1 MDQEPAA
8 TQPTAYGSPPI
19 IPAVEQPPAD
29 LGDVAANKAL
39 GVRAEIEA
47 YLEED
52 PSRLGEVHRGLKR
65 GLSAD
70 EIAAELGVSTANFVW
85 NYSRLIEALVEG
97 DLPTAPTV
105 ALTAARRFR
114 ALLKLGRWSPAAREE
129 LVARLAELENR
140 AEDEGAR
147 AAEDLT
153 AKELTE
159 EAESRNEVGIYVYA
173 LPHYIRYP
181 FEPKS
186 GRTLMK
192 VGRSDSDVIQR
203 FKNQTRTTALPEEPV
218 LLRIYATQDAATAE
232 RKFHSTLEAADH
244 DRSVART
251 AGKEWFVTSTK
262 FLDALASLMDLPVQ
276 VINSSDVVE
285 DL

>member
-1 MDQEPAA
+1 MRE
-8 TQPTAYGSPPI
+8 
-19 IPAVEQPPAD
+19 
-29 LGDVAANKAL
+29 
-39 GVRAEIEA
+39 EIEA

-52 PSRLGEVHRGLKR
+52 SSRLGEVYRGLKR
-65 GLSAD
+65 GLTAD

-85 NYSRLIEALVEG
+85 NYSRLIGALVDG

-105 ALTAARRFR
+105 ALGAARKFR
-114 ALLKLGRWSPAAREE
+114 ALLKLSRWSQATRADLAAS
-129 LVARLAELENR
+129 LAQLEIR

-173 LPHYIRYP
+173 LPHYLRYP

-218 LLRIYATQDAATAE
+218 LLRIYPTVGDAAPIE
-232 RKFHSTLEAADH
+232 RKFHTTLEAADH

-251 AGKEWFVTSTK
+251 AGREWFVTSTK
-262 FLDALASLMDLPVQ
+262 FLDALARLMDLPVE
-276 VINSSDVVE
+276 VVNDAE
-285 DL
+285 VADDL